1 MENIRF
7 LRIWQ
12 LLGVLFWL
20 AFSVAASKTV
30 SALFWTPRH
39 MVLELRAGS
48 RVPQFFTIN
57 PCLAFGP
64 LQICFWYANP
74 GGPLFGAQW
83 DRSWGQ
89 RGGTGGLW
97 QIAETL
103 HFPRFLAPSA
113 GPGHDQ
119 TGLQ

>member
-7 LRIWQ
+7 LMIWQ

-48 RVPQFFTIN
+48 RVPKFFKVK

-64 LQICFWYANP
+64 LQICFSEHLFFVWRITVGFEAVLCRW
-74 GGPLFGAQW
+74 GG
-83 DRSWGQ
+83 D
-89 RGGTGGLW
+89 
-97 QIAETL
+97 AE
-103 HFPRFLAPSA
+103 
-113 GPGHDQ
+113 GN
-119 TGLQ
+119 

>member
-1 MENIRF
+1 MGPSGPGPRVPAGVRGIKENIRF
-7 LRIWQ
+7 LRLWQ

-64 LQICFWYANP
+64 LQKCCSEHLF
-74 GGPLFGAQW
+74 LFGA
-83 DRSWGQ
+83 
-89 RGGTGGLW
+89 
-97 QIAETL
+97 
-103 HFPRFLAPSA
+103 
-113 GPGHDQ
+113 
-119 TGLQ
+119 LQ